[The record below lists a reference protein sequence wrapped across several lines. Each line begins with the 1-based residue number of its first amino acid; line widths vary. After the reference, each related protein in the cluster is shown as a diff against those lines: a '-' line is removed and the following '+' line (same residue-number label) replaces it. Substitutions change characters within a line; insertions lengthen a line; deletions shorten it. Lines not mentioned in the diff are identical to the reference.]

1 MGESNLK
8 YNRIGPTSSRS
19 EKLSNWT
26 NQVDQI
32 EFFAFVVST
41 AFHGNSVKLLPAGFC
56 VRSILGTP
64 PCITRLVTPVA
75 QSNPVILLHYERLLP
90 LLSRTILVKQLRLQ
104 ILPGWNALMKPTCDV
119 VAACHGRV
127 MLTTEKVSPILCLI
141 ALSPKL

>member
-8 YNRIGPTSSRS
+8 YNPIGPTSS
-19 EKLSNWT
+19 
-26 NQVDQI
+26 I
-32 EFFAFVVST
+32 CCVSA

-127 MLTTEKVSPILCLI
+127 MLTTEKVSLVLCPM
-141 ALSPKL
+141 ALSPKLLTGGAQS